1 MAQNQILNRRAR
13 GETAEDAEKML
24 NNIFEHQADSK
35 DLEFLFLLAHA
46 GRPEPQRSAT
56 SDAQG
61 VGTVAWTWLE

>member
-1 MAQNQILNRRAR
+1 
-13 GETAEDAEKML
+13 ML